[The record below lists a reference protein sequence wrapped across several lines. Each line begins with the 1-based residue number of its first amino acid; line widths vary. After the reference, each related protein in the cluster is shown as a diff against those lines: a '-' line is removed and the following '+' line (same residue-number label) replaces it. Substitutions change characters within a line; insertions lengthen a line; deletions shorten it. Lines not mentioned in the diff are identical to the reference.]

1 MTVPTLP
8 LHLVENLER
17 RLVASVT
24 AATSGFT
31 GSQQVQD
38 WGGEWWEFTFEMA
51 LTKGREARRLSAFF
65 SGLGGMRGLFL
76 FCDPSAGRSNLLAD
90 PIVSGGG
97 QTGYTLV
104 TSGWAASSLAL
115 ETGDFISLGDDTD
128 TRLYQVTADAVADA
142 NVLDGVG
149 AGHVAVHA
157 IHRCRFRG
165 AQVSTDV
172 LQLIPIERR
181 HLPVSTDGSGKRDL
195 AVGCGAR

>member
-1 MTVPTLP
+1 MTVPSLP
-8 LHLVENLER
+8 LHLVESLER
-17 RLVASVT
+17 RLATSVT

-51 LTKGREARRLSAFF
+51 LSKGRDARRLSAFF

-76 FCDPSAGRSNLLAD
+76 FCDPSAGRSNLLTD

-97 QTGYTLV
+97 QTGNTLV

-115 ETGDFISLGDDTD
+115 ETGDFISLGGDTD

-142 NVLDGVG
+142 SGAASLQITPRLRSSPLSGAPLEIAAPAVLLRLTGPVPTRINRADN
-149 AGHVAVHA
+149 
-157 IHRCRFRG
+157 HRFS
-165 AQVSTDV
+165 VT
-172 LQLIPIERR
+172 
-181 HLPVSTDGSGKRDL
+181 
-195 AVGCGAR
+195 AREAL

>member
-1 MTVPTLP
+1 LAT
-8 LHLVENLER
+8 
-17 RLVASVT
+17 SVT

-38 WGGEWWEFTFEMA
+38 WAGEWWEFTFEMA
-51 LTKGREARRLSAFF
+51 LSKGRDARRLSAFF

-97 QTGYTLV
+97 QTGNTLV

-142 NVLDGVG
+142 AGAATLQITPRLRSSPLGGAPLEIAAPAVLLRLTGSVPTRINRADS
-149 AGHVAVHA
+149 
-157 IHRCRFRG
+157 HRFS
-165 AQVSTDV
+165 VT
-172 LQLIPIERR
+172 
-181 HLPVSTDGSGKRDL
+181 
-195 AVGCGAR
+195 AREAL